1 MEQLIPR
8 AASDRLREFAEAF
21 RVVIVNGPRQA
32 GKTTLLELFHAAHGG
47 TLRSLDDADVRRA
60 ADADPVA
67 FTEQRPRPLI
77 IDEVQRGG
85 DALVLAIKR
94 AADTD
99 RSRGQFILS
108 GSSRFL
114 TIPTLSES
122 LAGRA
127 AFVDLWPLSAAERF
141 GAASDFVD
149 LLFTQPQDFLG
160 QESTWRRRAYL
171 ELLCSGSY
179 PEVATQTSALARRA
193 WFDAYVDA
201 VAVKDVREFAHVAQ
215 VTALP
220 QLLEL
225 IAARSG
231 SSLVLRDLGEALG
244 VTHATTRS
252 YLSYLETVFTVE
264 ELTSWSGNLS
274 SRVTKMPKAY
284 LTDSGMAA
292 HLLQASPDDLMEV
305 GHPALGGL
313 VETFVFTELIKLRA
327 LTARGFRLHHYRDRD
342 GREIDFVCEGPGRR
356 VVAIEVKASQS
367 PSRSDTRHLAWLRD
381 KLGDRFVAGIVLYL
395 GTNSLSLG
403 DRLTL
408 LPMSALWHHQGGPT
422 G

>member
-1 MEQLIPR
+1 VEQLIPR
-8 AASDRLREFAEAF
+8 AASDRLRELAEAL
-21 RVVIVNGPRQA
+21 RIVIINGPRQA
-32 GKTTLLELFHAAHGG
+32 GKTTLLELFHADRGG
-47 TLRSLDDADVRRA
+47 TLRSLDDADMRRA
-60 ADADPVA
+60 ASADPVA
-67 FTEQRPRPLI
+67 FTQQRPRPLI

-94 AADTD
+94 ASDTD

-127 AFVDLWPLSAAERF
+127 VFVDLWPLSAAERF
-141 GAASDFVD
+141 GAPSDFID
-149 LLFTQPQDFLG
+149 QFFTQPDGLLG
-160 QESTWRRRAYL
+160 QESAWTRREYL

-179 PEVATQTSALARRA
+179 PEVASQRSDLARRA

-215 VTALP
+215 ITALP

-231 SSLVLRDLGEALG
+231 STMVLRDLGEALG
-244 VTHATTRS
+244 VTHTTART
-252 YLSYLETVFTVE
+252 YLSYLETVFIVE
-264 ELTSWSGNLS
+264 ELTSWSGNMS
-274 SRVTKMPKAY
+274 ARVTKMPKAY

-292 HLLQASPDDLMEV
+292 HLLQVSPDDLMQV

-313 VETFVFTELIKLRA
+313 LETFVFTELIKLRA
-327 LTARGFRLHHYRDRD
+327 LTTRGFRLYHYRDRD
-342 GREIDFVCEGPGRR
+342 QREIDFVCEGPGRR

-367 PSRSDTRHLAWLRD
+367 PGPSDTRNLAWLRD
-381 KLGDRFVAGIVLYL
+381 KIGDRFVAGIVLYL
-395 GTNSLSLG
+395 GDNSLSLG

-408 LPMSALWHHQGGPT
+408 LPVSALWHHKT
-422 G
+422 A